1 MRPAVAV
8 LLSLVVAPALAAQDA
23 VSGDLWRVASG
34 TLTIPAALLEEG
46 TAPFWTPVVALA
58 PGGAR
63 FRLATESIH
72 GPSEIGVNGGIVTF
86 TARAGRIGTLNAS
99 YGRIGMADV
108 IYTETSPEAL
118 GSTVPVWSQEASLGL
133 AGRLSPAMMA
143 GFAVRYLDGRTGDL
157 SQGQFSLDWG
167 AVFTGVPH
175 VRLAASTTYF
185 DPLFTA
191 NNQAA
196 SVNLGAEY
204 RSVRFPMWGA
214 TATLA
219 ARYGMTILHGEYPQ
233 QLASAGLDLG
243 ALAVDAGVA
252 YESTP
257 SDAVWRSRFGLRLRS
272 GRFHVEIGRDGGVNG
287 FSAAYRFGLM
297 LVFR

>member
-8 LLSLVVAPALAAQDA
+8 LLSLAAARALPAQDA
-23 VSGDLWRVASG
+23 VSGDLWRVAAG
-34 TLTIPAALLEEG
+34 TLTIPAALLEDG
-46 TAPFWTPVVALA
+46 TAPFWTPVVTLA
-58 PGGAR
+58 PGAAR
-63 FRLATESIH
+63 YRLAAESIH
-72 GPSEIGVNGGIVTF
+72 GPSEIGVNGGIITF
-86 TARAGRIGTLNAS
+86 TGRAGRIGTVSAS
-99 YGRIGMADV
+99 YGRIGMGDI

-118 GSTVPVWSQEASLGL
+118 GSTVPVWSQEASVGFAGHLSHAML
-133 AGRLSPAMMA
+133 AGV
-143 GFAVRYLDGRTGDL
+143 AVRYLDGRTGDL
-157 SQGQFSLDWG
+157 SQEQFSLDWG

-175 VRLAASTTYF
+175 VRLAASTTYL
-185 DPLFTA
+185 DPLFSA

-204 RSVRFPMWGA
+204 RSVRFPLWGA
-214 TATLA
+214 TASIA

-257 SDAVWRSRFGLRLRS
+257 TDAVLRSRFGLRLRS

-287 FSAAYRFGLM
+287 FGAAYRFGVM